1 MALKIFKSG
10 RAGLD
15 ASRTA
20 AATAMTRALFFDTAF
35 AQQDVQTIRPVTLR
49 SSYHGHLTASA
60 GTETNTFEMSGGLT
74 YDHAIWLA
82 NTHIKAV
89 AAGVKGVG
97 IDYLWTFLP
106 TATSDDIKSASIQFG
121 YSDDISATAPAV
133 HLKNCLGDEL
143 EIGWDKS
150 GDGMVTYS
158 SKMVTPNAAVQLAAF
173 TGAADSTGAGHIFAS
188 ANTTSVTVDAATI
201 GTTADLYWQ
210 DLKWTLSNGFANLYT
225 LNALTSATATFR
237 PGPLNWKLEGSR
249 YYGPAASA
257 VTEWNAYIA
266 KTPRKV
272 RIRSIGPVIG
282 SSTYWINLDLYGVYT
297 GMQWDEKDDLG
308 FQTFTLE
315 PIYDATATSSFI
327 FTVTSGLTT
336 IT

>member
-1 MALKIFKSG
+1 MAVKIFKSG

-20 AATAMTRALFFDTAF
+20 AATAMTRALLFDTAF
-35 AQQDVQTIRPVTLR
+35 AQQEIQTIRPVTLR
-49 SSYHGHLTASA
+49 GSYHGYLTATA
-60 GTETNTFEMSGGLT
+60 GTETNTFEMSGALT

-121 YSDDISATAPAV
+121 YEDSISATQPAV

-143 EIGWDKS
+143 SISWDKS
-150 GDGMVTYS
+150 GDGTVNYS
-158 SKMVTPNAAVQLAAF
+158 SKMVTPNPAVQLTAF
-173 TGAADSTGAGHIFAS
+173 TGAADSSGAGHIFAS
-188 ANTTSVTVDAATI
+188 ANTTSITVDTTTI
-201 GTTADLYWQ
+201 GTTPDLYWQ
-210 DLKWTLSNGFANLYT
+210 DLTWTLNNGFMNLYT
-225 LNALTSATATFR
+225 LNNTTAATATFR
-237 PGPLNWKLEGSR
+237 PSPLNWKLEGSR

-266 KTPRKV
+266 KTPRKI
-272 RIRSIGPVIG
+272 RIRSVGPVIG
-282 SSTYWINLDLYGVYT
+282 SSTYWINLELYGVYT
-297 GMQWDEKDDLG
+297 AMTWDEKDDLG

-315 PIYDATATSSFI
+315 PIYDSGATSSFI
-327 FTVTSGLTT
+327 FTVTSGLTA

>member
-1 MALKIFKSG
+1 LSVKIFKSG

-15 ASRTA
+15 VARTTA
-20 AATAMTRALFFDTAF
+20 DTAMTRALMFDEAF

-49 SSYHGHLTASA
+49 ASYNGYLSAAA
-60 GTETNTFEMSGGLT
+60 GTETNSFEMSGTLT

-106 TATSDDIKSASIQFG
+106 TAASDDIKSASIQLG
-121 YSDDISATAPAV
+121 YSDGLAATQPAV

-143 EIGWDKS
+143 SISWDKS
-150 GDGMVTYS
+150 GDGAVTYTS
-158 SKMVTPNAAVQLAAF
+158 RMVTPNPAVQLTAF
-173 TGAADSTGAGHIFAS
+173 GGAADATGAGHQVVS
-188 ANTTSVTVDAATI
+188 SSTTAITVDASTI
-201 GTTADLYWQ
+201 GSTADVYWQ
-210 DLKWTLSNGFANLYT
+210 NLTWTLNNGFTNLYT
-225 LNALTSATATFR
+225 LNNTTAATATFR
-237 PGPLNWKLEGSR
+237 PKPRNWKLEGSR
-249 YYGPAASA
+249 YYGPTASA

-266 KTPRKV
+266 KTPRKI
-272 RIRSIGPVIG
+272 RIKSTGATIG
-282 SSTYWINLDLYGVYT
+282 SSVNTVELDLYGVYT

-315 PIYDATATSSFI
+315 PIYDATATADFI
-327 FTVTSGLTT
+327 LKITSGLTA